1 MLTNHNIFHVELK
14 LATNIRLLS
23 AIVPDPL
30 HDERGKKPL
39 PDSSDGGLSL
49 LMQED

>member
-1 MLTNHNIFHVELK
+1 MLTNYNIFRVELK

-23 AIVPDPL
+23 
-30 HDERGKKPL
+30 DEQLSFLILWGKKPL

-49 LMQED
+49 LEQKD